1 MGERRKGVVDH
12 TLSKD
17 YKAKRDIIPRSV
29 RTSKQKTNVRR
40 KEDKFQFFKPIKP
53 KYAGCTLVS

>member
-1 MGERRKGVVDH
+1 MVDH

-17 YKAKRDIIPRSV
+17 YKAKRVIIPRSV

-40 KEDKFQFFKPIKP
+40 KKTNFSSLNQ
-53 KYAGCTLVS
+53 